1 MIRSIWRHLP
11 AAVRRPLAHAAINLF
26 APTLTAPS
34 PAALG
39 AEAPVIIVGF
49 LTSASGLGQ
58 AARLAHR
65 AFERQGREVLG
76 IDLSRFFFETTDVVA
91 FPFRDG
97 RRHRGPGHVLININA
112 PYMAYVFN
120 LLGRGFLAGKHVTG
134 YWAWELPRAP
144 DAWREGLRRVHAVA
158 TPSSFVADA
167 VRALGDTPPVVV
179 VPHPVMLEP
188 LPSLP
193 LRTGPISPEEP
204 FTVVF
209 SFNSAS
215 GFERKNPLALIAAF
229 KAAFPD
235 RADVSLRILASNI
248 EHYPD
253 GRALIEIARFGDPR
267 IAVTYATV
275 DRDAYW
281 RWYGRP
287 DLYASLHRAEGFG
300 LSIAESMAQG
310 VPVLATRWSANAE
323 FMSEANAIPIDHR
336 LVPIRDAQRKYAEGG
351 VWADADV
358 QHAATMMRRAFDDPV
373 WLAGRAAAG
382 AADARR
388 LFYAFHPWGTA

>member
-1 MIRSIWRHLP
+1 
-11 AAVRRPLAHAAINLF
+11 V
-26 APTLTAPS
+26 
-34 PAALG
+34 
-39 AEAPVIIVGF
+39 VGF

-76 IDLSRFFFETTDVVA
+76 IDLSRFFFETSDVVA
-91 FPFRDG
+91 FAFRDG
-97 RRHRGPGHVLININA
+97 RGHRGPGRVLININA
-112 PYMAYVFN
+112 PYMAYTFN
-120 LLGRGFLAGKHVTG
+120 LLGRRFLADKHVTG

-144 DAWREGLRRVHAVA
+144 EAWRAGLRRVHALA
-158 TPSSFVADA
+158 TPSAFVADA
-167 VRALGDTPPVVV
+167 VRMLGETPPIVVA
-179 VPHPVMLEP
+179 PHPVMLEA
-188 LPSLP
+188 LPVP
-193 LRTGPISPEEP
+193 PPRTRPISAEAP
-204 FTVVF
+204 FTVAF

-229 KAAFPD
+229 KTAFPD
-235 RADVSLRILASNI
+235 RPDTCLRILASNI

-253 GRALIEIARFGDPR
+253 GRSLIETARAGDPR
-267 IAVTYATV
+267 IAVTFAAV

-300 LSIAESMAQG
+300 LSLAESMALG

-323 FMSEANAIPIDHR
+323 FMSESTAIPIDYR
-336 LVPIRDAQRKYAEGG
+336 LVPIRDDQQKYAEEG
-351 VWADADV
+351 VWAEADV
-358 QHAATMMRRAFDDPV
+358 QHAAAMMRLAYDNPD
-373 WLAGRAAAG
+373 WLSGLAAAG

-388 LFYAFHPWGTA
+388 MFSDFHPWGRV